1 MGLNNMSEFTL
12 LTALNGI
19 KKNLLVTVVLFIVT
33 YWLLPSLNIIDNR
46 YSMQKTINLGTYE
59 PPHHVDYLNFS
70 EIHAIVSSTSTAV
83 FLSNNLENG
92 GVAQY
97 TISVN
102 EEKNIVLELKSK
114 NSDAIIKTANLI
126 MERLQEFDESRI
138 QKKIIKIDKSI
149 ANNLQILHMIEDL
162 TPEKEYLPT
171 NEDIERYASMQKIY
185 DTAYEVD
192 GLNERSIN
200 FDGIV
205 RLKIHEADN
214 QKFLAQKKMDLNYE
228 ILTLEE
234 VNKTDF
240 KTVSYLFPVSR
251 MDISKYFPNDITF
264 FGISLLVA
272 FFYNLIV
279 LNFLYIKNRRSI

>member
-19 KKNLLVTVVLFIVT
+19 KKHLLVTVVLFIVT

-59 PPHHVDYLNFS
+59 PPHHVTYLNFS

-92 GVAQY
+92 RVAQY
-97 TISVN
+97 KVSSN
-102 EEKNIVLELKSK
+102 EENNIVLELQSK
-114 NSDAIIKTANLI
+114 NSDTLIKTANLV

-138 QKKIIKIDKSI
+138 QKKIIKIDKAI
-149 ANNLQILHMIEDL
+149 AKNLQILQIFSISD
-162 TPEKEYLPT
+162 KEYIPT
-171 NEDIERYASMQKIY
+171 QEDIEQYASMQKIY

-192 GLNERSIN
+192 GSNEGSIN
-200 FDGIV
+200 FDEIV
-205 RLKIHEADN
+205 RLKREEVDN
-214 QKFLAQKKMDLNYE
+214 KIILAEKKMLLDND
-228 ILTLEE
+228 ILMLEE
-234 VNKTDF
+234 VKKTGF
-240 KTVSYLFPVSR
+240 KTLSYLFPVSR
-251 MDISKYFPNDITF
+251 MDISKYYPNDIIF

-272 FFYNLIV
+272 FFYNLIM